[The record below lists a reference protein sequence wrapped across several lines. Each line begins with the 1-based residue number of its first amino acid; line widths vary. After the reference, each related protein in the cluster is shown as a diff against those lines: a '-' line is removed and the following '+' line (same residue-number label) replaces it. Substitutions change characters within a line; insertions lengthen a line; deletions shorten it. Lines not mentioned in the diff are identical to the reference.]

1 MFVRVVT
8 LLLKAKIDISL
19 RKKSPLFIQKLLISV
34 ISKADC
40 AMLKQVSTKLSNS
53 FLGRFNLSTHF
64 GLIKISFCD
73 N

>member
-8 LLLKAKIDISL
+8 LLLNL
-19 RKKSPLFIQKLLISV
+19 RCSFKKLLISV
-34 ISKADC
+34 ILKTDC